1 MPSKRL
7 LPLILTLAAC
17 VAQAASPGAVFEKY
31 RDGILSGAM
40 ARADGVC
47 FAVGTARAV
56 SSSKQAREAAPRKA
70 ALEASATLIQRLAT
84 ERLVWPKELSGP
96 TRQTLQDLLFRL
108 LNVEAAVS
116 GLVTVHSEETA
127 KGIWRAVVALPEGV
141 AGKVPRVSFEEAR
154 QMLLQEGVVSRA
166 EGKALD
172 ALIALRGTLG
182 KMPAAVER
190 GPWEELLAAAEFG
203 TPRLAALP
211 RLAGRYPLGSAETPA
226 DADFTRGNEA
236 FGKGDLEAAYAAF
249 LASAGRAWTF
259 DALNMAGNVARRL
272 PGHEAEAV
280 ALLLHAAYLK
290 PSSPY
295 PWVHLAFVASRE
307 GDPALAEACCAKAE
321 TLGTGDAWV
330 REQVAAVRKTL
341 APPASTQDAS
351 SRDAKVEQ
359 EAHP

>member
-7 LPLILTLAAC
+7 LLLTLALSAC
-17 VAQAASPGAVFEKY
+17 VAHAAAPGAVFEKY
-31 RDGILSGAM
+31 RNGILSGAM
-40 ARADGVC
+40 SRVDGVC
-47 FAVGTARAV
+47 FAIGTARVA

-70 ALEASATLIQRLAT
+70 ALVASANLVQRLAT
-84 ERLVWPKELSGP
+84 ERLVWSKELDAP
-96 TRQTLQDLLFRL
+96 TRQTLQDALLRL
-108 LNVEAAVS
+108 LNVEATVS

-127 KGIWRAVVALPEGV
+127 NGLWRAVVALPEGE

-154 QMLLQEGVVSRA
+154 QMLLQEGVVLRA
-166 EGKALD
+166 AGKALV

-182 KMPAAVER
+182 GMPAAVDR
-190 GPWEELLAAAEFG
+190 GPWEGLLAAATFG

-211 RLAGRYPLGSAETPA
+211 RLAGRYPLGSAEMPT
-226 DADFTRGNEA
+226 DADFAKGNDA
-236 FGKGDLEAAYAAF
+236 FGKRDLEAAYAAF

-295 PWVHLAFVASRE
+295 PWVHLAFVASRA
-307 GDPALAEACCAKAE
+307 GDLALAETCCAKAE
-321 TLGTGDAWV
+321 ALGADDAWV
-330 REQVAAVRKTL
+330 REQVASVRKAL
-341 APPASTQDAS
+341 APPKPPA
-351 SRDAKVEQ
+351 
-359 EAHP
+359 P

>member
-7 LPLILTLAAC
+7 LLLTLALSAC
-17 VAQAASPGAVFEKY
+17 VAHAATPGAVFEKY
-31 RDGILSGAM
+31 RDGILSGALS
-40 ARADGVC
+40 RVDGVC

-70 ALEASATLIQRLAT
+70 ALEASANLIQRLAT
-84 ERLVWPKELSGP
+84 ERLIWPKELSDP
-96 TRQTLQDLLFRL
+96 TRQTLQGMLFRL
-108 LNVEAAVS
+108 LNVEATVS
-116 GLVTVHSEETA
+116 GFVTVHSEETSD
-127 KGIWRAVVALPEGV
+127 GVWRTVVALPEGE

-182 KMPAAVER
+182 GMPAAVDR
-190 GPWEELLAAAEFG
+190 GPWEGALAAAEFG

-211 RLAGRYPLGSAETPA
+211 RLAGRYPLGSAEMPT
-226 DADFTRGNEA
+226 DADFAKGNEA

-295 PWVHLAFVASRE
+295 PWVHLAFVASRA
-307 GDPALAEACCAKAE
+307 GDLALAGRCCAKAE
-321 TLGTGDAWV
+321 ALGAGDAWV

-341 APPASTQDAS
+341 APPAPT
-351 SRDAKVEQ
+351 Q
-359 EAHP
+359 EAPSREAKGE

>member
-1 MPSKRL
+1 MRIELAIVCLFASLGCVYAAHPSEVFSANRAQ
-7 LPLILTLAAC
+7 ILATRVSVHGGIVYSVC
-17 VAQAASPGAVFEKY
+17 RGVFEDESTIEEEIVKGGTELQATAQLLI
-31 RDGILSGAM
+31 GIRIQDLAWPK
-40 ARADGVC
+40 AL
-47 FAVGTARAV
+47 GTA
-56 SSSKQAREAAPRKA
+56 
-70 ALEASATLIQRLAT
+70 
-84 ERLVWPKELSGP
+84 
-96 TRQTLQDLLFRL
+96 TRVVLQDLLAQVL
-108 LNVEAAVS
+108 DVKTTIS
-116 GLVTVHSEETA
+116 GLTTVYSERE
-127 KGIWRAVVALPEGV
+127 GDVWVCVMALPEGE

-182 KMPAAVER
+182 DMPAAVDR
-190 GPWEELLAAAEFG
+190 GPWEGALAAATFG
-203 TPRLAALP
+203 APRLAALP
-211 RLAGRYPLGSAETPA
+211 RLAGRYPLGSAEMPT
-226 DADFTRGNEA
+226 DADFAKGNDA

-307 GDPALAEACCAKAE
+307 GDLALAGRCCAKAE
-321 TLGTGDAWV
+321 ALGAGDAWV

-341 APPASTQDAS
+341 APPAPTQEAP
-351 SRDAKVEQ
+351 SREAKAEQ
-359 EAHP
+359 EEAHP

>member
-7 LPLILTLAAC
+7 LASCLSFLACAALAAT
-17 VAQAASPGAVFEKY
+17 PGAVFEKY
-31 RDGILSGAM
+31 RNGILSGAM
-40 ARADGVC
+40 SRVDGVC
-47 FAVGTARAV
+47 FAVGSARAA
-56 SSSKQAREAAPRKA
+56 SSSKQARNAAPHKA
-70 ALEASATLIQRLAT
+70 ALVATANLVQRLAT
-84 ERLVWPKELSGP
+84 ERIVWPKELNEP
-96 TRQTLQDLLFRL
+96 TRRLLQDSLFRL
-108 LNVEAAVS
+108 LNVEATVS

-127 KGIWRAVVALPEGV
+127 NGLWRAVVALPEGE

-154 QMLLQEGVVSRA
+154 QMLLQEGVVLRA
-166 EGKALD
+166 EGQALE

-182 KMPAAVER
+182 GMPAAVDR
-190 GPWEELLAAAEFG
+190 GPWEGLLAAATFG

-211 RLAGRYPLGSAETPA
+211 RLAGRYPLGSAEMPT
-226 DADFTRGNEA
+226 DADFAKGNDA

-307 GDPALAEACCAKAE
+307 GDLALAGRCCAKAE
-321 TLGTGDAWV
+321 ALGAGDAWV

-341 APPASTQDAS
+341 APPKPPA
-351 SRDAKVEQ
+351 
-359 EAHP
+359 P

>member
-1 MPSKRL
+1 MTPSKVALLVVCCLSACAAFAATPQEAFANVREVVL
-7 LPLILTLAAC
+7 RDGVGRAEGFRFAMGRAQPASPSTGSRHAAKRESQQIAVGNLVSSVVVETVDWPTTLPLGNTEILKNILAQI
-17 VAQAASPGAVFEKY
+17 V
-31 RDGILSGAM
+31 
-40 ARADGVC
+40 GVQ
-47 FAVGTARAV
+47 V
-56 SSSKQAREAAPRKA
+56 Q
-70 ALEASATLIQRLAT
+70 
-84 ERLVWPKELSGP
+84 
-96 TRQTLQDLLFRL
+96 
-108 LNVEAAVS
+108 VS
-116 GLVTVHSEETA
+116 GLTTVYSERE
-127 KGIWRAVVALPEGV
+127 GDVWVCVVALPEGE